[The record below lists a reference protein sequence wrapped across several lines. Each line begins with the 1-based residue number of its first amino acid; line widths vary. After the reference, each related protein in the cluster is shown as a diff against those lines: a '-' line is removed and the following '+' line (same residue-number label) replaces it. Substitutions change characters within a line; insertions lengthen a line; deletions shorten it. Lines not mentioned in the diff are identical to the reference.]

1 MRWQKHA
8 FAAITLATRKKQ
20 STLSVGTLRRLLS
33 AAALMTLCFSFAEM
47 ALAQTAAPAYSKEA
61 MEQALGTKHHYDL
74 YGIHFDFDKAVIQ
87 PDSNAL
93 LDDIATALKHFPK
106 WRLRITGHTD
116 STGDAAYNEELSMNR
131 ANAIKQALVERGIDA
146 ARLETSGTGEKQP
159 IASNDT
165 PEGQALNRRVELV
178 RLDVKPNILFIMGD
192 DIGWFNIGAYHR
204 GIMSGK
210 TPNLDKLAAQGMLFT
225 DYYAE
230 ASCTAGRA
238 NFITGEIPL
247 RTGLTTVGQAGADVG
262 LPAQAC
268 TLATALKAQGY
279 ATGQFGKNHLGDL
292 NKYLPTVH
300 GFDEFFGYLYH
311 LDAMSDPYWFDYPQD
326 WIDKTGPRNLVHCW
340 ATDVDDPTEMA
351 RWGKVG
357 KQKIVDE
364 GPLAPFP
371 NMEGRQNWQEGRKA
385 KYDMETFDEVL
396 VENTKSFMDKA
407 KQDGKPFFIW
417 HNTTRM
423 HVFTYI
429 SPKYQALMNY
439 QSNYGLEEAGMA
451 QLDESVG
458 AILKHLEDIGEAE
471 NTIVIFSTDNGA
483 EVFTWPDGGMTPF
496 KATKGTVFEGG
507 FRVPCIVR
515 WPGHVKPGT
524 VENGLFSGL
533 DWFPTLMD
541 AAGNPEIID
550 QLLKGVKLGDRE
562 YKNHLDGYDQIDL
575 INGQGPSK
583 RHELWYFGGP
593 KLGALRL
600 DDFKY
605 QFYQQPLGWPGP
617 KVVTDMPLIYNIR
630 QDPFERTPSI
640 NGETLNNLGGGYMN
654 DFYAREFWR
663 FVLVQKTVADLAK
676 TAIDYPPMQD
686 PASFNLEAVKKQ
698 IDEMIKAHQG
708 E

>member
-1 MRWQKHA
+1 MKYKPNLVSYGLSLLTA
-8 FAAITLATRKKQ
+8 TAALI
-20 STLSVGTLRRLLS
+20 
-33 AAALMTLCFSFAEM
+33 AAAGPLQ
-47 ALAQTAAPAYSKEA
+47 AQQK
-61 MEQALGTKHHYDL
+61 
-74 YGIHFDFDKAVIQ
+74 
-87 PDSNAL
+87 
-93 LDDIATALKHFPK
+93 
-106 WRLRITGHTD
+106 
-116 STGDAAYNEELSMNR
+116 
-131 ANAIKQALVERGIDA
+131 
-146 ARLETSGTGEKQP
+146 
-159 IASNDT
+159 
-165 PEGQALNRRVELV
+165 
-178 RLDVKPNILFIMGD
+178 KPNILFIMGD

-210 TPNLDKLAAQGMLFT
+210 TPNLDKLAADGMIFT

-326 WIDKTGPRNLVHCW
+326 WIDKYGPRNLVHCW
-340 ATDVDDPTEMA
+340 ATDVDDPTEQQ
-351 RWGKVG
+351 RWGKIG

-371 NMEGRQNWQEGRKA
+371 DMEGRQNWQEGRKA
-385 KYDMETFDEVL
+385 KYDMETFDDVL
-396 VENTKSFMDKA
+396 VENTKSFMDNA
-407 KQDGKPFFIW
+407 KKDGKPFFIW

-429 SPKYQALMNY
+429 SPKYQALMNNK
-439 QSNYGLEEAGMA
+439 SNYGLEEAGMA
-451 QLDESVG
+451 QLDDSVG
-458 AILKHLEDIGEAE
+458 AILKHLVDIGEAE

-496 KATKGTVFEGG
+496 KATKGTIFEGG

-533 DWFPTLMD
+533 DWFPTLVA
-541 AAGNPEIID
+541 AAGNPDITD

-562 YKNHLDGYDQIDL
+562 YKNHLDGYNQIDL
-575 INGQGPSK
+575 INGEGPTK

-600 DDFKY
+600 DDFKF

-617 KVVTDMPLIYNIR
+617 KVTTDMPLIYNIR

-640 NGETLNNLGGGYMN
+640 NGETLNDLGGGYMN

-663 FVLVQKTVADLAK
+663 FVLVQKTVAELAK

-686 PASFNLEAVKKQ
+686 PASFNLDEVKKQ
-698 IDEMIKAHQG
+698 VEAMIKSHEG